1 MTETLFQNTKKH
13 KTPRKLFGYV
23 LKYAGKGLTNDK
35 FSAVAFWV
43 FFKGIGRGVFASSRK
58 RKDHFCDGFGCG
70 RFVYGLV
77 VGIQLL
83 GFGNGSKKGGP
94 CLWKRRNA
102 GGQAIL
108 G

>member
-1 MTETLFQNTKKH
+1 MGMRTARKLRQIFQMTEALFQNTKKH

-35 FSAVAFWV
+35 FSAVAFWG

-58 RKDHFCDGFGCG
+58 RKDHFCDGFGHG

-77 VGIQLL
+77 VGL
-83 GFGNGSKKGGP
+83 
-94 CLWKRRNA
+94 
-102 GGQAIL
+102 
-108 G
+108 